1 MAKVKSP
8 AIGTVPCPWA
18 SCKETAEVRKFA
30 TTASMPGRARF
41 GGKLYADCPRHG
53 RFGSTGSADFQD
65 YILEHATLYGPEG
78 ASPAPVAA
86 PEPEEPAPV
95 AAPKAAPVAPE
106 PERAKIPPTMEPKGL
121 VGYRPPGSGL
131 LID

>member
-30 TTASMPGRARF
+30 TKASMPGRARF

-78 ASPAPVAA
+78 PPAP
-86 PEPEEPAPV
+86 EPAPV
-95 AAPKAAPVAPE
+95 AAPVQPKPAPVAAAVAAPVAPK
-106 PERAKIPPTMEPKGL
+106 PDRSRA
-121 VGYRPPGSGL
+121 GL

>member
-30 TTASMPGRARF
+30 TTASLPGRARF

-78 ASPAPVAA
+78 APTREPEKQSVDSECPNVRTPPAPVA
-86 PEPEEPAPV
+86 PV
-95 AAPKAAPVAPE
+95 VDKGTTASTGTAAALPG
-106 PERAKIPPTMEPKGL
+106 RGL
-121 VGYRPPGSGL
+121 RGSGL